1 MGHEEQFPPRWLNVR
16 SVIRHGTFAETNGN
30 GRDAPIPVIRCAGDG
45 DRCAAVMLR
54 DPLRSSPF
62 VWAKRRSRC
71 SPGPASRSS
80 DNLTNS

>member
-1 MGHEEQFPPRWLNVR
+1 MTAQGHEDAFPRLR
-16 SVIRHGTFAETNGN
+16 LSARCRFSQGTFAGTWGN

-62 VWAKRRSRC
+62 CMGKAPISLIARAGESIK
-71 SPGPASRSS
+71 
-80 DNLTNS
+80 